1 MTSFQSKV
9 YDNILYGHAMR
20 KEKMKQQSASEGLID
35 SFITGT
41 AKKRPKLSARQKE
54 LLDLTSPSPVAR
66 KATKGAAKGKGEETN
81 GDDGALAI
89 RLIDNTSDVLANVK
103 AEDAEKI
110 VHALS
115 ASEAAN
121 LFTALRKAANHP
133 LLLRVRYQDDATM
146 KKIAE
151 VTYAE
156 GRFGYQCDFQRV
168 RDEIDK
174 FSDFDLHQL
183 CLEYPGPLG
192 HLQLDS
198 SALYDSQKMEK
209 LKEMLPRLAVSLNMF
224 IIFILKKLSY
234 CAVITLSC
242 TVFYYDEFALDI
254 LFHCF

>member
-1 MTSFQSKV
+1 MTTFQSKV
-9 YDNILYGHAMR
+9 YDNILYGHAQR
-20 KEKMKQQSASEGLID
+20 KESMKQQVASEILSE
-35 SFITGT
+35 SFLSGVVKTKKPKIT
-41 AKKRPKLSARQKE
+41 AKQRE
-54 LLDLTSPSPVAR
+54 LLDLTASPPP
-66 KATKGAAKGKGEETN
+66 KKAAKKGELESTET
-81 GDDGALAI
+81 DTMVVSMVE
-89 RLIDNTSDVLANVK
+89 NTLDVLANVK

-133 LLLRVRYQDDATM
+133 LLLRVRYQDDAIM

-156 GRFGYQCDFQRV
+156 GRFGYQCDLKRV

-192 HLQLDS
+192 SLQLDAT
-198 SALYDSQKMEK
+198 ALYDSQKMQK
-209 LKEMLPRLAVSLNMF
+209 LKEMLPRLAVS
-224 IIFILKKLSY
+224 
-234 CAVITLSC
+234 
-242 TVFYYDEFALDI
+242 
-254 LFHCF
+254 

>member
-35 SFITGT
+35 SMTGI
-41 AKKRPKLSARQKE
+41 AKKKPKLSARQKE
-54 LLDLTSPSPVAR
+54 LLDLTSPSPIA
-66 KATKGAAKGKGEETN
+66 KKTTKGAAAKNKGEETN

-146 KKIAE
+146 NKIAE

-224 IIFILKKLSY
+224 FMLFIPLRNYLTKLLLHQ
-234 CAVITLSC
+234 VTLFTIMMNLHLTS
-242 TVFYYDEFALDI
+242 
-254 LFHCF
+254 

>member
-1 MTSFQSKV
+1 MTPFQSKV

-20 KEKMKQQSASEGLID
+20 KERIKQEVASEGLID
-35 SFITGT
+35 SLMSGNV
-41 AKKRPKLSARQKE
+41 KKKPKLTARQKE
-54 LLDLTSPSPVAR
+54 LLDLTSPSPPPK
-66 KATKGAAKGKGEETN
+66 KATKAAGKGKGEEVS
-81 GDDGALAI
+81 GEDGALAV
-89 RLIDNTSDVLANVK
+89 RLIEDTSDVLANVK

-146 KKIAE
+146 NKIAE

-156 GRFGYQCDFQRV
+156 GRFGYQCDLKRV

-198 SALYDSQKMEK
+198 TALYDSQKMEK
-209 LKEMLPRLAVSLNMF
+209 LKEMLPRLAVSLKILTSNIS
-224 IIFILKKLSY
+224 IILLMCDTSLKI
-234 CAVITLSC
+234 CAFC
-242 TVFYYDEFALDI
+242 CHD
-254 LFHCF
+254 

>member
-20 KEKMKQQSASEGLID
+20 KEKMKQIVASEGLID
-35 SFITGT
+35 SLMTGI
-41 AKKRPKLSARQKE
+41 ARKKPKLSARQKE
-54 LLDLTSPSPVAR
+54 LLDLTSPSPVAK
-66 KATKGAAKGKGEETN
+66 KATGKGAAKGKGEEIN

-133 LLLRVRYQDDATM
+133 LLLRVRYQDDVTM
-146 KKIAE
+146 NKIAE

-209 LKEMLPRLAVSLNMF
+209 LKEMLPRLAVSLHMF
-224 IIFILKKLSY
+224 FMLFVFI
-234 CAVITLSC
+234 
-242 TVFYYDEFALDI
+242 
-254 LFHCF
+254 

>member
-20 KEKMKQQSASEGLID
+20 KEKIKQQVASEGLID
-35 SFITGT
+35 SLMSGNV
-41 AKKRPKLSARQKE
+41 KKKPKLTARQKE
-54 LLDLTSPSPVAR
+54 LLDLTSPSPPPK
-66 KATKGAAKGKGEETN
+66 KATKAAGKGKGEEASAE
-81 GDDGALAI
+81 DGALAV
-89 RLIDNTSDVLANVK
+89 RLIEDTSDVLANVK

-146 KKIAE
+146 NKIAE

-156 GRFGYQCDFQRV
+156 GRFGYQCDLKRV

-198 SALYDSQKMEK
+198 TALYDSQKMEK
-209 LKEMLPRLAVSLNMF
+209 LKEMLPRLAVSL
-224 IIFILKKLSY
+224 
-234 CAVITLSC
+234 
-242 TVFYYDEFALDI
+242 I
-254 LFHCF
+254 LFIANILINLLISHLL